1 VVQNKIDIVSKEQAL
16 NSYKQIKDFLEGT
29 IAESAPIIPVSAH
42 HDVNLDVLI
51 QAIEQF
57 IPTPERDPKASG
69 LMHIARSFD
78 INRPGARPND
88 LKGGVLGGSIVDG
101 TFSVGDRIVV
111 APGRKVTQG
120 NKVFWEPL
128 VTTISSMKG
137 GGQDLDTMHA
147 GGLCGIATPLDPSL
161 TKADELTGQ
170 VASREGELPPIW
182 NSIELDL
189 TLLKEMVTGG
199 GGSADKVRPLQPNEM
214 LMVNSA
220 TATSVGVVS
229 KVKGRDATLTLRLP
243 ICAPEGGRITLSRR
257 VGARWRLIG
266 YATIK

>member
-1 VVQNKIDIVSKEQAL
+1 MN
-16 NSYKQIKDFLEGT
+16 
-29 IAESAPIIPVSAH
+29 
-42 HDVNLDVLI
+42 
-51 QAIEQF
+51 
-57 IPTPERDPKASG
+57 
-69 LMHIARSFD
+69 IARSFD
-78 INRPGARPND
+78 INRPGSRPKD

-101 TFSVGDRIVV
+101 TFSVGDRIMV

-137 GGQDLDTMHA
+137 GGQDLETMHA
-147 GGLCGIATPLDPSL
+147 GGLCGLATPLDPSL

-170 VASREGELPPIW
+170 VASREGDLPPIW
-182 NSIELDL
+182 NSTDLDL
-189 TLLKEMVTGG
+189 TLLKEMVTGD